1 MSVGVSVQPLVEM
14 AAAGVRIV
22 LLHDREGKLLAL
34 LPGEQMLDLTRLCQL
49 TGRELQPVKGEDARR
64 YFDQPGLKSA
74 GGVDRLL
81 SLPLA
86 VDIGCPDGPL
96 LGYEPHTRWSFEL
109 PLLPQHAQVARGSFA
124 QQPQEPHEAAAGA
137 EDVVVIHR
145 AMERFTTRR
154 VQQRL
159 EDTLG
164 LPGLS
169 ETMQLVVKLRSDP
182 GAGVDDLVPVI
193 RRDPSLSAQVMGWAS
208 SPYYAAP
215 GKVRSI
221 EDAIIR
227 VLGFDLVVNLALGVA
242 MGQVLKLPDDT
253 PRGAVS
259 YWDQAIYTATL
270 CEQLAER
277 SVQEPR
283 PRPGL
288 AYLGGLLHN
297 FGYLV
302 LGHLFP
308 PHFSRLSRYIE
319 ANPHLEQ
326 RLIEQEVLHV
336 TREQIGG
343 WLLDSWHL
351 PSEVCTAVRFQQE
364 PELANEDERI
374 YAQLIYQ
381 ASRSLRTRGLSD
393 GPHTRCPDD
402 WPEALGLT
410 PDQVD
415 QSLEF
420 VCSRADS
427 LAELS
432 GWFKRRGG

>member
-1 MSVGVSVQPLVEM
+1 MSLGVSVQPLIDTS
-14 AAAGVRIV
+14 AIRLV
-22 LLHDREGKLLAL
+22 LLHDRDGKLLAL
-34 LPGEQMLDLTRLCQL
+34 LPGEQMLDLTRLAQL
-49 TGRELQPVKGEDARR
+49 TGRDLQPVKGEDAKR
-64 YFDQPGLKSA
+64 FFAQPGMQTAA
-74 GGVDRLL
+74 GLEKLL
-81 SLPLA
+81 ALPLA
-86 VDIGCPDGPL
+86 LDSGCPEGAVS
-96 LGYEPHTRWSFEL
+96 GYEPHTGWSFQLTGL
-109 PLLPQHAQVARGSFA
+109 PAHEQVVKGTFALP
-124 QQPQEPHEAAAGA
+124 PQEPHKAAAGA
-137 EDVVVIHR
+137 ADEVVITR
-145 AMERFTTRR
+145 AVEKFTSLR
-154 VQQRL
+154 VKQRL
-159 EDTLG
+159 EDTLS

-169 ETMQLVVKLRSDP
+169 ESMQLIVKLRSDP
-182 GAGVDDLVPVI
+182 SAGVDDLVPVI
-193 RRDPSLSAQVMGWAS
+193 KRDPSLSAQVMGWAS

-270 CEQLAER
+270 AEMLAQR
-277 SVQEPR
+277 STLEPR
-283 PRPGL
+283 PRPGI

-336 TREQIGG
+336 TREQVGG
-343 WLLDSWHL
+343 WLLDSWKL
-351 PSEVCTAVRFQQE
+351 PSEVCTGVRYQQE
-364 PELANEDERI
+364 PELANEEERI

-381 ASRSLRTRGLSD
+381 SSRLLRSRGLSD
-393 GPHTRCPDD
+393 GPHTDCPEG

-410 PDQVD
+410 PEQVQ
-415 QSLEF
+415 QSLDEI
-420 VCSRADS
+420 CAQTES

-432 GWFKRRGG
+432 GMFHRGR

>member
-1 MSVGVSVQPLVEM
+1 MSLGVSVQPLIEM
-14 AAAGVRIV
+14 AAIRLV
-22 LLHDREGKLLAL
+22 LLHDRDGKLLAL
-34 LPGEQMLDLTRLCQL
+34 LPGEQMLDLNRLCQL
-49 TGRELQPVKGEDARR
+49 TGRELQPVKAEDARR
-64 YFDQPGLKSA
+64 FFAQPGMQSA
-74 GGVDRLL
+74 AGLQKLL
-81 SLPLA
+81 ALPLA
-86 VDIGCPDGPL
+86 VDNRCPQGPAP
-96 LGYEPHTRWSFEL
+96 GYEPHSGWSFDL
-109 PLLPQHAQVARGSFA
+109 VAMPQHEQVIQGAFSLP
-124 QQPQEPHEAAAGA
+124 PQEPHEAAAGA
-137 EDVVVIHR
+137 KDEVVITR
-145 AMERFTTRR
+145 AVEKFTSLR

-159 EDTLG
+159 EDTLS

-169 ETMQLVVKLRSDP
+169 ESMQLIVKLRSDP
-182 GAGVDDLVPVI
+182 SAGVDDLVPVI
-193 RRDPSLSAQVMGWAS
+193 KRDPSLSAQVMGWAS

-242 MGQVLKLPDDT
+242 MGQVLRLPEDT

-270 CEQLAER
+270 AER
-277 SVQEPR
+277 LAQSSTLEPR

-288 AYLGGLLHN
+288 AYLSGLLHN

-336 TREQIGG
+336 TREQVGG
-343 WLLDSWHL
+343 WLLDSWKL
-351 PSEVCTAVRFQQE
+351 PTEVSTAVRYQQE

-381 ASRSLRTRGLSD
+381 SSRLLRARGLSD
-393 GPHTRCPDD
+393 GPRTSCPDE
-402 WPEALGLT
+402 WPEVLGLT
-410 PDQVD
+410 QEKVQQALD
-415 QSLEF
+415 E
-420 VCSRADS
+420 VCAQAES

-432 GWFKRRGG
+432 GMFSQKGR

>member
-1 MSVGVSVQPLVEM
+1 M
-14 AAAGVRIV
+14 ADAGIRIV
-22 LLHDREGKLLAL
+22 LLHDRAGKLLAL
-34 LPGEQMLDLTRLCQL
+34 LPGRKMLDLSRLCQL

-64 YFDQPGLKSA
+64 FFNQPGLQSET
-74 GGVDRLL
+74 GLTQLL

-86 VDIGCPDGPL
+86 IDSGYAEAEVK
-96 LGYEPHTRWSFEL
+96 GYEPHTGWCFSL
-109 PLLPQHAQVARGSFA
+109 PHLPRHEQAVRGDFA
-124 QQPQEPHEAAAGA
+124 VLPQEPREAAAGA
-137 EDVVVIHR
+137 DDAAVITR
-145 AMERFTTRR
+145 AVERFTSLR

-169 ETMQLVVKLRSDP
+169 ETMQLIVKLRSDA
-182 GAGVDDLVPVI
+182 GAGVDDLVPVVK
-193 RRDPSLSAQVMGWAS
+193 RDPSLSAQVMGWAS

-227 VLGFDLVVNLALGVA
+227 VLGFDLVINLALGVA
-242 MGQVLKLPDDT
+242 MGQVLKLPEDT
-253 PRGAVS
+253 PRGSVS
-259 YWDQAIYTATL
+259 YWDQAVYTATL
-270 CEQLAER
+270 CEQLAR
-277 SVQEPR
+277 HAKVEPK

-326 RLIEQEVLHV
+326 RLVEQAVLHV

-343 WLLDSWHL
+343 WLLDSWKL
-351 PSEVCTAVRFQQE
+351 PSEVCAAVRFQQE
-364 PELANEDERI
+364 PEHADEDERI
-374 YAQLIYQ
+374 YAQLIYLS
-381 ASRSLRTRGLSD
+381 SRLLRSRGLSD
-393 GPHTRCPDD
+393 GPHTACPQG
-402 WPEALGLT
+402 WPEALGL
-410 PDQVD
+410 DEAQVNACLD
-415 QSLEF
+415 DL
-420 VCSRADS
+420 CSSADS

-432 GWFKRRGG
+432 GMFKKRG